1 MGIPG
6 NTGKN
11 AFGISE
17 YVLTNQNHVSTEKL
31 GWEYLGILKK
41 ISLGYQNI
49 SLLNKNTSKMKD
61 YGGNTKQMSLWYQN
75 MYLLI

>member
-41 ISLGYQNI
+41 MPLGYQN
-49 SLLNKNTSKMKD
+49 L
-61 YGGNTKQMSLWYQN
+61 
-75 MYLLI
+75 YLLIKNMCHVKYICTY

>member
-6 NTGKN
+6 NTQKN
-11 AFGISE
+11 A
-17 YVLTNQNHVSTEKL
+17 
-31 GWEYLGILKK
+31 
-41 ISLGYQNI
+41 LGYQNI

-75 MYLLI
+75 MYLLIKNMRKKKNQGENTWEY